1 MGRLALAVATGAIA
15 GLVVGGNA
23 GLAVVLA
30 GLFAVGVATGV
41 VAGCAVGTAGAGLA
55 EAVDICNPLSK
66 TNADIKI
73 GFDIDL
79 GVDGEA
85 AFRAARVGDRL
96 KAAPAETD

>member
-15 GLVVGGNA
+15 GLVVAGNA
-23 GLAVVLA
+23 GLTAALA

-55 EAVDICNPLSK
+55 EAADICSPLSK
-66 TNADIKI
+66 INADIEI
-73 GFDIDL
+73 GFEIDL